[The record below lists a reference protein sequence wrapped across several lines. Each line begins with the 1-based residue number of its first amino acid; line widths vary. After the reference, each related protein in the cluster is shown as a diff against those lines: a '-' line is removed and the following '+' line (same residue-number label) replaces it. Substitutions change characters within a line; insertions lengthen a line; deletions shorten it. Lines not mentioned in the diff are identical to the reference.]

1 MDNRNTLRSQTV
13 RCAHCGEYYS
23 VTYDYCPFCDAGR
36 KEAEKKKGSLLGGLL
51 GNPEPEKKKKPRS
64 QSSDKTGGRDSGRR
78 AAPRRRDE
86 EGWETGRVGRETG
99 RIPPV
104 SRETGR
110 IPPVSRETG
119 RIPPVSRETGRIP
132 PVSRET
138 GRIPPVGRETGRIP
152 PVGRETGRIP
162 PVGRDTGRI
171 PQERKETVVADEPP
185 RRRKKISEM
194 TEEERAANRAQREAR
209 AAQRKRERERAAAE
223 AAAKAAQKEAA
234 AKAARAAEQG
244 EAPGPVFETMTPPPS
259 FGFEPDSETH
269 TQPTG
274 HPEEDKSASGII
286 RTITIPLKGAGLA
299 AAVAAAAE
307 LAETAE
313 TGEGPQQ
320 PTGETQETAEAPTP
334 PAPGEEELAQSQWA
348 FMRDLEQSSSE
359 TVVEV
364 GSDLNDFGKEK
375 PAPEEKKAVP
385 AEEPEAE
392 KAPAAAQEDG
402 PQAAPEAPEAQE
414 AAPAK
419 EAAPAQGAAPAKGD
433 ALLETKEAAEPTPP
447 PKEADVPQPS
457 ITEDALFAGLP
468 LSASRRMNR
477 VPPPPPPEGDATQDS
492 QTQGD
497 PDIIIPKIETE
508 EDLDNLLAEI
518 REILAEDSPGAA
530 HAKAS
535 EEATTVF
542 APQLEVDEPTKPIP
556 VLPKKGEAKPWQLP
570 PEEKETPEKD
580 APLEEIPDEVEEED
594 EEEEDDDEALFLDEQ
609 PGKKKKKK
617 SGFQVAMLALSIV
630 IIAVAGFIV
639 VRNLVPALQTGI
651 FAGWGK
657 GGEEEGQVDTAQ
669 TFILN
674 QKDMVF
680 SEPGMTADLVPTFAP
695 VGSTAQLSWSSSNS
709 AVASVD
715 ENGKVT
721 TLSPGET
728 TIVASMAS
736 GQSAQCQ
743 VRCNWTVDGDGN
755 VTPAQPEG
763 EQPQEGAA
771 TGEPAL
777 SETNVS
783 LDSPGGTRQL
793 TLNGATGEV
802 SWSSSKHAVATVDQS
817 GTITAVAIGGAT
829 ITATCDGKTY
839 TCEVRCVW

>member
-13 RCAHCGEYYS
+13 QCTHCGEYYS

-51 GNPEPEKKKKPRS
+51 GSPEPEKKKPRS
-64 QSSDKTGGRDSGRR
+64 QGSDKNAGRGRPT
-78 AAPRRRDE
+78 PRRRDE
-86 EGWETGRVGRETG
+86 SQERAGRETGRIPPVGRETGRIPPVSRETGRIPPVSRETG

-152 PVGRETGRIP
+152 PVS
-162 PVGRDTGRI
+162 RDTGRI
-171 PQERKETVVADEPP
+171 PQERKEAAVAEEPP

-234 AKAARAAEQG
+234 VKAAQAAERG

-259 FGFEPDSETH
+259 FGFEPDSGAH
-269 TQPTG
+269 TQPVG
-274 HPEEDKSASGII
+274 HPEEEKSSSGII

-307 LAETAE
+307 LAETEGVAGEPEQPAAE
-313 TGEGPQQ
+313 S
-320 PTGETQETAEAPTP
+320 QEKAPE
-334 PAPGEEELAQSQWA
+334 PAPPGEEELAQSQWA
-348 FMRDLEQSSSE
+348 FMRDLEQSSSG

-364 GSDLNDFGKEK
+364 AGDLNGLGQEGSPPAAEQPQEEAPPAA
-375 PAPEEKKAVP
+375 PAPQPEAP
-385 AEEPEAE
+385 AAPEAKGAQPEAE
-392 KAPAAAQEDG
+392 KAAQPASQEREQ
-402 PQAAPEAPEAQE
+402 PPAEHQEKAPEPIPLAPE
-414 AAPAK
+414 
-419 EAAPAQGAAPAKGD
+419 D
-433 ALLETKEAAEPTPP
+433 
-447 PKEADVPQPS
+447 
-457 ITEDALFAGLP
+457 LP

-477 VPPPPPPEGDATQDS
+477 VPPPPPPEVDPTVEPVS
-492 QTQGD
+492 GD

-530 HAKAS
+530 HAKAE

-542 APQLEVDEPTKPIP
+542 APHMEVDEPTKPIP
-556 VLPKKGEAKPWQLP
+556 VLPKKGEAKPWAAPAPEQSPAP
-570 PEEKETPEKD
+570 PAPEKD
-580 APLEEIPDEVEEED
+580 AGLEAEEED
-594 EEEEDDDEALFLDEQ
+594 DDVLDALDEEEDEDDDEALFLDQQ
-609 PGKKKKKK
+609 PGKKEKKKK
-617 SGFQVAMLALSIV
+617 SGFQVAMLALSLV
-630 IIAVAGFIV
+630 IIVVAGFIV
-639 VRNLVPALQTGI
+639 ARNFIPALQTGI
-651 FAGWGK
+651 FAGLGK
-657 GGEEEGQVDTAQ
+657 GEEEEQKDTAQ

-680 SEPGMTADLVPTFAP
+680 SEPGMTTDLVPTFAP
-695 VGSTAQLSWSSSNS
+695 EGTTARLTWSSSNN

-715 ENGKVT
+715 EYGKVT
-721 TLSPGET
+721 TISPGEA
-728 TIVASMAS
+728 TIVAAMAS

-743 VRCNWTVDGDGN
+743 IRCNWTVDEGGN
-755 VTPAQPEG
+755 VTPTEPGAEGQPEG
-763 EQPQEGAA
+763 EGQPTA
-771 TGEPAL
+771 TGEMSL
-777 SETNVS
+777 SDETLS
-783 LDSPGGTRQL
+783 LDSPGAARQL
-793 TLNGATGEV
+793 TLNGAAGEV
-802 SWSSSKHAVATVDQS
+802 QWSSSKHSVATVDQN
-817 GTITAVAIGGAT
+817 GTVTAVAVGGAT
-829 ITATCDGKTY
+829 ITATCDGKTF
-839 TCEVRCVW
+839 TCEVRCIW